1 MLQYDIYF
9 VWQTPCGSKPYRVVL
24 REVRTRTQKGYP
36 ISYSLKSLP
45 EAFDTREKAQFYADQ
60 LNREYR
66 LGIIKPQVFEEVQD
80 II

>member
-9 VWQTPCGSKPYRVVL
+9 VWQTPCGLKPYRVVV

-45 EAFDTREKAQFYADQ
+45 EAFETREKAQFFADQ

-66 LGIIKPQVFEEVQD
+66 LGIPQPQEFVEVQD
-80 II
+80 IV